1 MTGDNAAGMG
11 EEPSL
16 AAIASKLTPAE
27 LALVLGLQPPR
38 LSTRARLD
46 RRDVA
51 VRSLAASLS
60 GWRPCRAA
68 QHIAAELRQYAGTGW
83 VREQN
88 LDALPPH
95 ADLRR
100 SLLHA
105 VLRLNK
111 GETIGWR
118 QIVNILNGCRGG

>member
-1 MTGDNAAGMG
+1 MIMDDAPGAAEGL
-11 EEPSL
+11 SL
-16 AAIASKLTPAE
+16 AAIAAKLTPAE
-27 LALVLGLQPPR
+27 LALVLGLRPAP

-51 VRSLAASLS
+51 VRALAAELS

-68 QHIAAELRQYAGTGW
+68 MRIEADLRQYAGTGW
-83 VREQN
+83 VRERD
-88 LDALPPH
+88 LH
-95 ADLRR
+95 AVPSGADPRR

-105 VLRLNK
+105 VLRLNN

-118 QIVNILNGCRGG
+118 QIVNILNGCRSG